1 MLDLVSVG
9 RDDDRDDVETHL
21 FVALVSGD
29 VGIGQTHI
37 GALFLV
43 VDKLFGVAV
52 VGVAAGFHF
61 GKYNE
66 AFAVGNDVYLE
77 LAAVPVG
84 GHNGKSL

>member
-43 VDKLFGVAV
+43 VDKLFR
-52 VGVAAGFHF
+52 VG
-61 GKYNE
+61 
-66 AFAVGNDVYLE
+66 
-77 LAAVPVG
+77 
-84 GHNGKSL
+84 S